1 MDYKKA
7 FELIKRVLT
16 QELFRDY
23 VSELVLFSDDPR
35 FSFFCKERF
44 EPSWQKFYRR
54 RRDLTR
60 AFPLIHIEKKGIR
73 LRPGFEYEEWKL
85 RYIDKMADIILNYS
99 FDGQSPEPA
108 EQRKCPQAIIDDVCD
123 LLGNPFCAI
132 VASEELRL
140 LYEQVAEDP
149 KFYRDLVLSK
159 LNDREQRDEAVLYL
173 SLLIITGMHLRSE
186 RMFFVARTESYHV
199 RVFSD
204 EFAQNH

>member
-1 MDYKKA
+1 M
-7 FELIKRVLT
+7 
-16 QELFRDY
+16 
-23 VSELVLFSDDPR
+23 
-35 FSFFCKERF
+35 
-44 EPSWQKFYRR
+44 
-54 RRDLTR
+54 
-60 AFPLIHIEKKGIR
+60 
-73 LRPGFEYEEWKL
+73 
-85 RYIDKMADIILNYS
+85 
-99 FDGQSPEPA
+99 
-108 EQRKCPQAIIDDVCD
+108 
-123 LLGNPFCAI
+123 
-132 VASEELRL
+132 RL